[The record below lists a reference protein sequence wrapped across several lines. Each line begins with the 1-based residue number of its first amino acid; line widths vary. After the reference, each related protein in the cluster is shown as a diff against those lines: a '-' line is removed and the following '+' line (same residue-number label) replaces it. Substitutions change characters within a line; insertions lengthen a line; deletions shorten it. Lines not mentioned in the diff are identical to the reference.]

1 MQPKV
6 AMLSIGITPMFYIT

>member
-6 AMLSIGITPMFYIT
+6 AMLSIRITPMFYIT